1 MWETPESAPTFRALG
16 APPTGDNG
24 QGFSLMRCAVKPLNG
39 LAVDRPEK
47 THRIDRCWLG
57 TVVRVD
63 RPMRWAVLGNATAVP
78 SVCGSQFQSLRG
90 LQC

>member
-1 MWETPESAPTFRALG
+1 MGDTRASTDIPGLG
-16 APPTGDNG
+16 APPTGGNG
-24 QGFSLMRCAVKPLNG
+24 QGFSLMRWAVKALAG
-39 LAVDRPEK
+39 LAVSPAQR

-63 RPMRWAVLGNATAVP
+63 RSMRWAVLGNATAVP